1 MLVSL
6 FILLHYKRELP
17 MDGES
22 YLYKKIA
29 DDIRNRIISGKLK
42 PGDRLPSVRSM
53 TKEWNCTVGTVQHAY
68 HMLSEMGLTISQ
80 SGRGT
85 HIANSQLLEKDL
97 PKRRASLV
105 RRSEDFIS
113 ESMTAGYTISEIEQT
128 LQVAIDHLRI
138 VNQINTKQY
147 ANEIICTGSHD
158 LALAWIASHFGEIVN
173 GYSMSTNFTGS
184 LGGLIALA
192 EGNAHV
198 AGSHLWD
205 KDTDTFNNA
214 FVERFFP
221 GKHMALITLAFRQIG
236 LILPDGNP
244 NQLSGIADLTKNGVD
259 FINRQPGSGTRVWFD
274 NYLSENN
281 IDSNLI
287 NGYTHIGYTHSDIG
301 HAIAS
306 GSANAGIGLQASAM
320 QFGLDFI
327 PLRQERFDLVTYQ
340 EYLDKPAFKTLIAW
354 LKTPIARQ
362 LIESLG
368 GYDTHQ
374 SGEVIIV

>member
-1 MLVSL
+1 
-6 FILLHYKRELP
+6 
-17 MDGES
+17 
-22 YLYKKIA
+22 
-29 DDIRNRIISGKLK
+29 
-42 PGDRLPSVRSM
+42 
-53 TKEWNCTVGTVQHAY
+53 
-68 HMLSEMGLTISQ
+68 
-80 SGRGT
+80 
-85 HIANSQLLEKDL
+85 
-97 PKRRASLV
+97 
-105 RRSEDFIS
+105 
-113 ESMTAGYTISEIEQT
+113 
-128 LQVAIDHLRI
+128 
-138 VNQINTKQY
+138 
-147 ANEIICTGSHD
+147 
-158 LALAWIASHFGEIVN
+158 
-173 GYSMSTNFTGS
+173 MSTNFTGS

-221 GKHMALITLAFRQIG
+221 GKRMALITLAYRQIG

>member
-1 MLVSL
+1 MLVFWFFLSP
-6 FILLHYKRELP
+6 FERDLP
-17 MDGES
+17 MDGET

-29 DDIRNRIISGKLK
+29 DNIRNRIISGELK

-68 HMLSEMGLTISQ
+68 HMLAEMGLTISQ

-85 HIANSQLLEKDL
+85 HITNSQLLEKDL

-158 LALAWIASHFGEIVN
+158 LALAWIASHFGEIAN
-173 GYSMSTNFTGS
+173 GYSMSTKFTGS

-221 GKHMALITLAFRQIG
+221 GKRMALITLAYRQIG

-244 NQLSGIADLTKNGVD
+244 NQLSGIADLTKNGVY
-259 FINRQPGSGTRVWFD
+259 FINRQLGSGTRVWFD

-287 NGYTHIGYTHSDIG
+287 NGYTHISYTHSDIG

-340 EYLDKPAFKTLIAW
+340 EYMDKPAFKTLIAW

-362 LIESLG
+362 LIESFG

>member
-1 MLVSL
+1 
-6 FILLHYKRELP
+6 
-17 MDGES
+17 MDSES

-29 DDIRNRIISGKLK
+29 DDVRNRIISGELN

-68 HMLSEMGLTISQ
+68 HSLAEMGLTISQ

-113 ESMTAGYTISEIEQT
+113 ETMASGYSISEIEQAF
-128 LQVAIDHLRI
+128 QVAIDHLRI
-138 VNQINTKQY
+138 VNQINTLQL

-192 EGNAHV
+192 EGKAHV

-205 KDTDTFNNA
+205 KDTDTFNIA

-221 GKHMALITLAFRQIG
+221 GKRMVLITLAFRQIG
-236 LILPDGNP
+236 LILPGGNP
-244 NQLSGIADLTKNGVD
+244 LQIKTIADLTKSGVV
-259 FINRQPGSGTRVWFD
+259 FINRQAGSGTRVWLD
-274 NYLSENN
+274 DYLQ
-281 IDSNLI
+281 DSHINPDSI
-287 NGYTHIGYTHSDIG
+287 NGYAHTSSTHSDIG
-301 HAIAS
+301 RAIAD
-306 GSANAGIGLQASAM
+306 GNANAGIGLQATAM

-340 EYLDKPAFKTLIAW
+340 EYLNKPAFNSLIAW

-374 SGEVIIV
+374 SGEVINI